1 MEEQVLLV
9 DQHDA
14 VLGAVGKLEAHEKG
28 LLHRAFSVFIFDRDG
43 NLLMQRRA
51 AGKYHSAGLWA
62 NTCCGHPRPA
72 EALESAARRRLR
84 EEMGIACQ
92 LEHQFH
98 FVYHANF
105 QNGLQEHEVDHVF
118 FGQCDAPPIPNA
130 EEVQEWRYT
139 SLADLDNELQRS
151 PERFTAW
158 LITCWPRIA
167 GLRGLPRP

>member
-1 MEEQVLLV
+1 
-9 DQHDA
+9 
-14 VLGAVGKLEAHEKG
+14 
-28 LLHRAFSVFIFDRDG
+28 
-43 NLLMQRRA
+43 
-51 AGKYHSAGLWA
+51 
-62 NTCCGHPRPA
+62 
-72 EALESAARRRLR
+72 
-84 EEMGIACQ
+84 MGIACQ